1 MAKGGGENEEVPQ
14 KSMQGAPTTSAT
26 NVSHAATSTP
36 PSSGHSGHK
45 RPKFMRKVNDQLDAA
60 PSCSNTWLSGEEK
73 SRLEAVQRDWRLSRP
88 ARTRQQTWS
97 KQHSGVDN
105 KLASDKHN
113 ETQKSLFD
121 RSRISSNIQQTE
133 SPALSFSSVLSKT
146 PEQSP
151 TQFSKFHSTSI
162 SPSTSE
168 ISSSVD
174 TACTLDSSLMS
185 LDRAKEIAD
194 QQELPQASVPETG
207 LLSTSG
213 LQQKSSVLEK
223 EEGMKLRKE
232 STIEE
237 EDDYDAEAEEKPI
250 DKSPDGRFLKFDE
263 ELGRGSFKTVFRGLD
278 TETGVAVAWCEL
290 QDNKLNKAERQR
302 FREEAEMLKGLQHP
316 NIVRFYDYW
325 ERQDSTGKR
334 KYIVLVTELMTS
346 GTLKMYLKRFKRINV
361 KVLKSWCRQIL
372 KGLHFLHTRNPS
384 VIHRDL
390 KCDNIFITGTT
401 GSVKIG
407 DLGLATLKNKS
418 HAKSVI
424 GTPEFMAPEMYEEQY
439 DESVDVYAFGM
450 CLLEMVTGEYP
461 YSECQ
466 YPAQIYRKVISGNK
480 PACFERTPKQYPEIR
495 DIIDRCIRVRREER
509 ATVKQLLSDEFFMPE
524 EQLGIRI
531 DIKNRENDI
540 NENNSEIQMQLC
552 VFDEKKRTQYKF
564 KENEGLQ
571 FAFDIEVDKAEEVVS
586 QMIEQQHIP
595 DEDTRMIIKLI
606 KDKVEAFKRDR
617 EYRHSELKRQREE
630 EERRQEELAVKEEL
644 KARQREREA
653 QQQTVLQ
660 PSAASLAQPI
670 TNEPKSSDSLIFKD
684 QNPIVTSSVASEA
697 DRLIVSTTTVT
708 SMTVA
713 SVSPSQ
719 AVSGTELHTETY
731 PPNTLM
737 PASSVKKHKKR
748 IVLEVLSVTYGDN
761 NQPIVSCRM
770 ETAHKSVTFRFSPD
784 SDLVSVIAAK
794 LVNQDCVADV
804 HINSVIDQLEKVVEV
819 VRESRDKAVGLK
831 LISPAADHPSTIE
844 DISKRGHA
852 VVDMHS
858 PVQEELKAMSPVHQY
873 LKQHARNL
881 SVPQQMSE
889 MIASSATTTNMVD
902 SIPITSS
909 ASATN
914 LTSTATT
921 AAPVIKQTRFAVS
934 PAVLIPTEQSMDHS
948 ATFPTPAPPTEYRKL
963 SEVVKTPE
971 TAASSEAH
979 STECNG
985 APVTITSTTQPPP
998 SRFKIQPLPGG
1009 IPAATSAAHTPTEGQ
1024 APTTTLTPQQTS
1036 TILSGQ
1042 LASTVASSVHST
1054 TSTVSS
1060 TAPSNSGAI
1069 SEATTTQQASVKS
1082 SATDS
1087 QQTPIT
1093 TTTTTTVAA
1102 VECAAATLEQLAS
1115 ELRKKVSGVT
1125 TPGSYQHD
1133 GTQITTVPVA
1143 PPNSAQPISTP
1154 VHVPQVSTTSVLQ
1167 SLLPSAPVLTGTAT
1181 VASEQLQNL
1190 NELTERLRALSV
1202 KQQAENGEEEKSPE
1216 DILKT
1221 TPSTA
1226 QQPMLQSCIANAV
1239 SAVTS
1244 TLSRAPSLA
1253 PPDHTDGGHP
1263 MEFAPQSV
1271 SSATQGQ
1278 QQTVS
1283 HSVSA
1288 TAMPAVETIVD
1299 LASALQKIV
1308 NKPEMREVSAPP
1320 ATCLSTTIPSNMS
1333 TIYRS
1338 RQSSPPAPHISSNM
1352 PSDPDFEAN
1361 AWMIEDRQ
1369 PLSQCQS
1376 LGALPQ
1382 SPTLLAHLP
1391 LFLLADHDGGR
1402 SPECASPADSGA
1414 SIIEFLPPKF
1424 SVTSRK
1430 SPEFETSAGFI
1441 AGPPSVSPPPP
1452 PITNPSQNNDTNSI
1466 PPSQVTRTPS
1476 NRIPRRIPTCIAL
1489 TNTVSNAPV
1498 MSIPYNSSA
1507 VNLSSNGLISNLHG
1521 IKGLEDALKGIHRS
1535 ASTVVPPNLAIVRS
1549 SSRPTSLYI
1558 PNQIEEDQSNIHD
1571 SIIGIHQIQ
1580 SQIFTNPQIQHPVT
1594 PISNGLG
1601 TDYEN
1606 IDEPY
1611 CPAIIDSDKNFGR
1624 NQLRKSRVDEWIGW
1638 LASDCECSAQLE
1650 GYSEFEDDE
1659 AVRLLKQRHRHEL
1672 ASLFERQRRELN
1684 ILCQK
1689 RQRHRAHTA
1698 VPSCSSFSASATSS
1712 VLRPALSNAVGT
1724 ITSQPKPC
1732 CAMPSDSSTFMTRSL
1747 HHQHTISGPCDHDH
1761 RNHSGPMPPARFP
1774 TTGTLSLSAFDLS
1787 MPSSAPTSPAKHNPD
1802 ATFQYG
1808 LEEEGS
1814 VLERDH
1820 KPSLGIYDNES
1831 ENSSPLTN
1839 GTTKDDQ
1846 KSNKKKKSFQKAIS
1860 TTAANLLAQ
1869 EKTKS
1874 DKKSQRHLSS
1884 TLSNDSSPTH
1894 TSAVTKLKSFFS
1906 RAAPSHKSLCKHNRK
1921 RHHGDTT
1928 PDDKCLA
1935 HSVASK

>member
-1 MAKGGGENEEVPQ
+1 MAKGGDENEEVPQ
-14 KSMQGAPTTSAT
+14 KPMQTAPTTSAT
-26 NVSHAATSTP
+26 SVTHAATSTA
-36 PSSGHSGHK
+36 PSTGHSVHK
-45 RPKFMRKVNDQLDAA
+45 RAKFMRKVNDQLDAA

-105 KLASDKHN
+105 KPVSDKQN

-162 SPSTSE
+162 SPSNSE

-174 TACTLDSSLMS
+174 TAGILDSSSMS

-194 QQELPQASVPETG
+194 QQELPQVSVPETG
-207 LLSTSG
+207 SLSTSG
-213 LQQKSSVLEK
+213 VEQKISVEIPATISDDGEGKHGLEGQPPSEFEK
-223 EEGMKLRKE
+223 EEDLESTKLRKE

-466 YPAQIYRKVISGNK
+466 YPAQIYRKVISGQK

-644 KARQREREA
+644 KARQRERES
-653 QQQTVLQ
+653 QQQTILQ
-660 PSAASLAQPI
+660 PSTAALAQPI
-670 TNEPKSSDSLIFKD
+670 TSEPKSSDSLIVKD
-684 QNPIVTSSVASEA
+684 QYPIGISSVAS
-697 DRLIVSTTTVT
+697 DSDHLSVSTTTVT

-719 AVSGTELHTETY
+719 AVSGTELQTETH
-731 PPNTLM
+731 PPGTLM

-761 NQPIVSCRM
+761 NQPIVSCKM

-804 HINSVIDQLEKVVEV
+804 HINSVVDQLEKVVEV

-831 LISPAADHPSTIE
+831 LISPAADHPSSIE
-844 DISKRGHA
+844 DIPKRGHA

-858 PVQEELKAMSPVHQY
+858 PVQEEHKAMSPVHQY

-889 MIASSATTTNMVD
+889 MIASSTTATNMVD
-902 SIPITSS
+902 STPITSS

-914 LTSTATT
+914 LTSTSTIAQ
-921 AAPVIKQTRFAVS
+921 PVIKQTRFAVS
-934 PAVLIPTEQSMDHS
+934 PAILIPTEQSMDHS

-971 TAASSEAH
+971 TVASAEAH

-985 APVTITSTTQPPP
+985 APVNTISTTHPQP

-1009 IPAATSAAHTPTEGQ
+1009 IPPATSAAHTPTEGQ
-1024 APTTTLTPQQTS
+1024 APTTTLTPQQTF
-1036 TILSGQ
+1036 TIPSGQ

-1054 TSTVSS
+1054 ISTVSS
-1060 TAPSNSGAI
+1060 TAPSNSMAI
-1069 SEATTTQQASVKS
+1069 SEATTTQHGSVKS
-1082 SATDS
+1082 STADS
-1087 QQTPIT
+1087 QQTPI
-1093 TTTTTTVAA
+1093 TTTTVAA

-1133 GTQITTVPVA
+1133 GTQSTTVPVA

-1154 VHVPQVSTTSVLQ
+1154 VHVPQAPTTSVLQ

-1190 NELTERLRALSV
+1190 NELTERLHALSV
-1202 KQQAENGEEEKSPE
+1202 KQQAESGGEDKSPE
-1216 DILKT
+1216 DIYKT
-1221 TPSTA
+1221 ASNTA

-1253 PPDHTDGGHP
+1253 PPDQADGGHP
-1263 MEFAPQSV
+1263 MEIAPQLV

-1288 TAMPAVETIVD
+1288 AAMPAVETIVD

-1320 ATCLSTTIPSNMS
+1320 ATCLSTTIPNNMS

-1338 RQSSPPAPHISSNM
+1338 RQSSPPAPPISSTA
-1352 PSDPDFEAN
+1352 PSDPDFAAN

-1369 PLSQCQS
+1369 
-1376 LGALPQ
+1376 
-1382 SPTLLAHLP
+1382 
-1391 LFLLADHDGGR
+1391 
-1402 SPECASPADSGA
+1402 
-1414 SIIEFLPPKF
+1414 
-1424 SVTSRK
+1424 
-1430 SPEFETSAGFI
+1430 
-1441 AGPPSVSPPPP
+1441 VS
-1452 PITNPSQNNDTNSI
+1452 
-1466 PPSQVTRTPS
+1466 
-1476 NRIPRRIPTCIAL
+1476 
-1489 TNTVSNAPV
+1489 
-1498 MSIPYNSSA
+1498 
-1507 VNLSSNGLISNLHG
+1507 
-1521 IKGLEDALKGIHRS
+1521 
-1535 ASTVVPPNLAIVRS
+1535 
-1549 SSRPTSLYI
+1549 
-1558 PNQIEEDQSNIHD
+1558 
-1571 SIIGIHQIQ
+1571 
-1580 SQIFTNPQIQHPVT
+1580 
-1594 PISNGLG
+1594 
-1601 TDYEN
+1601 
-1606 IDEPY
+1606 
-1611 CPAIIDSDKNFGR
+1611 
-1624 NQLRKSRVDEWIGW
+1624 
-1638 LASDCECSAQLE
+1638 
-1650 GYSEFEDDE
+1650 
-1659 AVRLLKQRHRHEL
+1659 
-1672 ASLFERQRRELN
+1672 
-1684 ILCQK
+1684 
-1689 RQRHRAHTA
+1689 
-1698 VPSCSSFSASATSS
+1698 
-1712 VLRPALSNAVGT
+1712 
-1724 ITSQPKPC
+1724 
-1732 CAMPSDSSTFMTRSL
+1732 
-1747 HHQHTISGPCDHDH
+1747 
-1761 RNHSGPMPPARFP
+1761 
-1774 TTGTLSLSAFDLS
+1774 
-1787 MPSSAPTSPAKHNPD
+1787 
-1802 ATFQYG
+1802 
-1808 LEEEGS
+1808 
-1814 VLERDH
+1814 
-1820 KPSLGIYDNES
+1820 
-1831 ENSSPLTN
+1831 
-1839 GTTKDDQ
+1839 
-1846 KSNKKKKSFQKAIS
+1846 
-1860 TTAANLLAQ
+1860 
-1869 EKTKS
+1869 
-1874 DKKSQRHLSS
+1874 
-1884 TLSNDSSPTH
+1884 
-1894 TSAVTKLKSFFS
+1894 
-1906 RAAPSHKSLCKHNRK
+1906 
-1921 RHHGDTT
+1921 
-1928 PDDKCLA
+1928 
-1935 HSVASK
+1935 